1 MVGIG
6 FAGLKTPTDVQ
17 LKTIPKILEGYD
29 CIACAKTGSGK
40 TLAFALPILEKLSQD
55 PFGKLFCQVQ
65 LV

>member
-1 MVGIG
+1 MH

-55 PFGKLFCQVQ
+55 PYGKNMNNACRL
-65 LV
+65 